1 MRTHACAGWLA
12 LLILICAAC
21 GPEAPPRAVD
31 PAAPQSIGAPDVAP
45 LIPNRPERLLAERV
59 PNPRSLG
66 DPRAPIVMVEYGD
79 YQ

>member
-1 MRTHACAGWLA
+1 MRTNARAGWLA
-12 LLILICAAC
+12 LIILICAAC
-21 GPEAPPRAVD
+21 GPEAPPRAAD
-31 PAAPQSIGAPDVAP
+31 PTAPQSVGAPDVAP
-45 LIPNRPERLLAERV
+45 LIEGRQEQLLADRV